1 MANSYGFDPVA
12 WSIDGGK
19 HRGELLRVLAFAATA
34 GAEGIVTTT
43 DCKVHQ
49 LATPGPQVEID
60 AGALLIR
67 NRSANVR
74 NQTYIANGR
83 TPTRL
88 DVTQTGGSSRQDLV
102 IVRIEDP
109 QYGSGFTKPPVGQEA
124 DWQYVKPF
132 IIQGVPAGTTSAAA
146 LNLGYPAVAL
156 ARLEIPAGT
165 SVITNAMVKDLRQV
179 AQPRRQRFVKSWRMP
194 DGTAAKLDAAGPMTL
209 FPSMQL
215 PVYCPEWASQVKMIV
230 NVGNMAQ
237 GGQKITGGMRAEYG
251 WNLPGN
257 PYVFTEVS
265 GIHYV
270 VPPDISWSIS
280 RNTTVIAGECAL
292 PANFRGKT
300 HYVRIGTQINGGIEG
315 GGSIAVDEW
324 TTITVDMEFVEVAE

>member
-34 GAEGIVTTT
+34 GSEGIVQTT

-49 LATPGPQVEID
+49 LATPGPQIEMD

-74 NQTYIANGR
+74 NQTYVANGR

-102 IVRIEDP
+102 VVRIEDP
-109 QYGSGFTKPPVGQEA
+109 QYGSGFTKPPAGQEA

-132 IIQGVPAGTTSAAA
+132 IIQGVPAGTSSAAA

-165 SVITNAMVKDLRQV
+165 SVITNAMIKDLRKV
-179 AQPRRQRFVKSWRMP
+179 AQPRRQRFVKSWRP
-194 DGTAAKLDAAGPMTL
+194 TEYQDSNTWPRGTMGL
-209 FPSMQL
+209 FPRMEL
-215 PVYCPEWASQVKMIV
+215 LVPCPEWASQIKMIV
-230 NVGNMAQ
+230 NVGNLIQ
-237 GGQKITGGMRAEYG
+237 GGEAVTGGMRAEYG

-257 PYVFTEVS
+257 PYVYTDVS
-265 GIHYV
+265 GIHRV
-270 VPPDISWSIS
+270 VPPSDAWSVV
-280 RNTTVIAGECAL
+280 RNTIVIAGEAML
-292 PANFRGKT
+292 PQNFRGKE
-300 HYVRIGTQINGGIEG
+300 HKVRIGSEVNEG
-315 GGSIAVDEW
+315 VRGDGKFGVDQW
-324 TTITVDMEFVEVAE
+324 TTVTVDCEFVEVAE

>member
-12 WSIDGGK
+12 WSVDGGK

-34 GAEGIVTTT
+34 GSEGIVQTT

-49 LATPGPQVEID
+49 LATPGPQIEMD

-74 NQTYIANGR
+74 NQTYVANGR

-88 DVTQTGGSSRQDLV
+88 DVTQTGGAMRRDLV
-102 IVRIEDP
+102 VVRIEDP
-109 QYGSGFTKPPVGQEA
+109 QYGSGFPKPPAGQEA

-132 IIQGVPAGTTSAAA
+132 IIEGVGADVTTASQ

-156 ARLEIPAGT
+156 ARLDIPAGT
-165 SVITNAMVKDLRQV
+165 TVITNAMVKDLRKV

-194 DGTAAKLDAAGPMTL
+194 DGQAMKLETAGPMGL
-209 FPSMQL
+209 FPNMQL
-215 PVYCPEWASQVKMIV
+215 LVPCPEWASQVKMIV

-237 GGQKITGGMRAEYG
+237 AGQKFTGGMRAEYG

-257 PYVFTEVS
+257 PYVYTEVS
-265 GIHYV
+265 GLHYV
-270 VPPDISWSIS
+270 VPPSDAWSVS
-280 RNTTVIAGECAL
+280 RNTVVIAGEAAL
-292 PANFRGKT
+292 PTNFRGKD
-300 HYVRIGTQINGGIEG
+300 HYVRIGTQLNPGIEG
-315 GGSIAVDEW
+315 GGSIVVDEW
-324 TTITVDMEFVEVAE
+324 TTVTVDMEFVEVAE

>member
-12 WSIDGGK
+12 WSVDGGK

-34 GAEGIVTTT
+34 GSEGIVTTT

-49 LATPGPQVEID
+49 LATPGPQIEID

-83 TPTRL
+83 TPTQL
-88 DVTQTGGSSRQDLV
+88 DVTQTGGSARQDLV
-102 IVRIEDP
+102 VVRIEDP
-109 QYGSGFTKPPVGQEA
+109 QYGSGFPKPPVGQEA

-165 SVITNAMVKDLRQV
+165 SVITNAMVRDLRQV

-194 DGTAAKLDAAGPMTL
+194 DGQAAKLDAAGPMIL
-209 FPSMQL
+209 FPQMQL
-215 PVYCPEWASQVKMIV
+215 PVFCPEWASQVKMIV

-280 RNTTVIAGECAL
+280 RNTTIIAGECAL

-324 TTITVDMEFVEVAE
+324 TTVTVDMEFVEVAE

>member
-34 GAEGIVTTT
+34 GSEGIVEAT

-49 LATPGPQVEID
+49 LATPGPQIEMD

-74 NQTYIANGR
+74 NQTYVANGR

-102 IVRIEDP
+102 VVRIEDP
-109 QYGSGFTKPPVGQEA
+109 QYGSGFTKPPAGQEA

-132 IIQGVPAGTTSAAA
+132 IIQGVPAGTASAAA

-165 SVITNAMVKDLRQV
+165 SVITNAMVKDLRKV
-179 AQPRRQRFVKSWRMP
+179 AQPRRQRFVSSWRP
-194 DGTAAKLDAAGPMTL
+194 ADGVEEKLQHVSQSLGL
-209 FPSMQL
+209 YPSMQKL
-215 PVYCPEWASQVKMIV
+215 VPCPEWATQVKMIV
-230 NVGNMAQ
+230 NVGNLVH
-237 GGQKITGGMRAEYG
+237 GGERVTGGMRAEYG

-257 PYVFTEVS
+257 PYVYTEHS
-265 GIHYV
+265 GIHYA
-270 VPPDISWSIS
+270 VPPSDAWSLV
-280 RNTTVIAGECAL
+280 RQTVVIAGEAAI
-292 PANFRGKT
+292 PASFRGKS
-300 HYVRIGTQINGGIEG
+300 HYVRIGSNLNGRLGDG
-315 GGSIAVDEW
+315 HLNADEW